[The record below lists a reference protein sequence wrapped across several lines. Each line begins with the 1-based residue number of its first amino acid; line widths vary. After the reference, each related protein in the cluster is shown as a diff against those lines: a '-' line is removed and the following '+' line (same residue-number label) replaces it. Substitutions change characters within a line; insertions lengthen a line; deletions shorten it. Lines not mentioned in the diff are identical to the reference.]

1 MKDEL
6 RALAAEFKAFL
17 SSREEDDLTPA
28 ACTQAAARVSGTAEK
43 ETSAQ
48 PAFPRP
54 VQEAT
59 PEDTAPQAARAA
71 LHSAPSAASQAQPP
85 QDHLTIEFVRQ
96 VKRSSAQSVSNVN
109 TSAEKLAPQTQAAAS
124 AQPVLAA
131 SAQSQQTAEPFFQA
145 APAAHSPTQED
156 PVTPQEKQAVLDQ
169 IAKEIKTCRRCPLGQ
184 TRLNAVPGEG
194 NPAAELMFIGEGP
207 GFDEDHQGRPFI
219 GRAGQLLDKMIA
231 AMGLKR
237 EQVFIGNIAKC
248 HPMVNPADP
257 EARGNDRAPNAGEI
271 AVCRKYIE
279 RQIAAISPKYVVAL
293 GGVAA
298 KALISD
304 TKSLGA
310 LRGKFHLLH
319 LDTVELKTPVKIL
332 ATYHPAALL
341 RNPAWKKDAWADL
354 QMVMAEMGLKRP
366 QG

>member
-1 MKDEL
+1 MKDGVRE
-6 RALAAEFKAFL
+6 LAAQFKAFL
-17 SSREEDDLTPA
+17 QSREEDELTPVGSA
-28 ACTQAAARVSGTAEK
+28 RRERACTDANAS
-43 ETSAQ
+43 ETK
-48 PAFPRP
+48 
-54 VQEAT
+54 
-59 PEDTAPQAARAA
+59 
-71 LHSAPSAASQAQPP
+71 
-85 QDHLTIEFVRQ
+85 QDHLTIEFARAARKNIPPAEETEKPMPQ
-96 VKRSSAQSVSNVN
+96 NPRPPQITGNEPAEE
-109 TSAEKLAPQTQAAAS
+109 AEKPMPQAPVSYTT
-124 AQPVLAA
+124 V
-131 SAQSQQTAEPFFQA
+131 
-145 APAAHSPTQED
+145 
-156 PVTPQEKQAVLDQ
+156 QEKQAALDE
-169 IAKEIKTCRRCPLGQ
+169 IAAEIGACQRCPLGQ
-184 TRLNAVPGEG
+184 TRLHAVPGEG
-194 NPAAELMFIGEGP
+194 NPAAQLMFIGEGP
-207 GFDEDHQGRPFI
+207 GFDEDHSGRPFV

-248 HPMVNPADP
+248 HPMVNPANP

-279 RQIAAISPKYVVAL
+279 RQIAVISPKYIVAL

-319 LDTVELKTPVKIL
+319 LDTVQLQTPVKIL

-341 RNPAWKKDAWADL
+341 RNPNWKKDAWADL

-366 QG
+366 HA

>member
-1 MKDEL
+1 MKDSV
-6 RALAAEFKAFL
+6 RALAAEFKEFL
-17 SSREEDDLTPA
+17 AGREEDDLTPA
-28 ACTQAAARVSGTAEK
+28 ACSRAAASVSA
-43 ETSAQ
+43 A
-48 PAFPRP
+48 
-54 VQEAT
+54 
-59 PEDTAPQAARAA
+59 PELQTAPQPDATA
-71 LHSAPSAASQAQPP
+71 
-85 QDHLTIEFVRQ
+85 QDHLTVQFIREA
-96 VKRSSAQSVSNVN
+96 KTASASEAAGQQPLP
-109 TSAEKLAPQTQAAAS
+109 APHDIQPQTQQAVSSSPQSISDNTEAPMS
-124 AQPVLAA
+124 A
-131 SAQSQQTAEPFFQA
+131 
-145 APAAHSPTQED
+145 
-156 PVTPQEKQAVLDQ
+156 QEKQAVLDQ
-169 IAKEIKTCRRCPLGQ
+169 IAAEIRTCKRCPLGD

-207 GFDEDHQGRPFI
+207 GFDEDHKGRPFI

-231 AMGLKR
+231 AMGLRR

-248 HPMVNPADP
+248 HPMVNPSNP

-310 LRGKFHLLH
+310 LRGRFHLLH

-341 RNPAWKKDAWADL
+341 RNPGWKKDAWADL

-366 QG
+366 RA

>member
-1 MKDEL
+1 MKDSV
-6 RALAAEFKAFL
+6 RALAADFKAFL
-17 SSREEDDLTPA
+17 ASREEDDLTPA
-28 ACTQAAARVSGTAEK
+28 ACPQAAAPAVATGQTASVS
-43 ETSAQ
+43 
-48 PAFPRP
+48 P
-54 VQEAT
+54 
-59 PEDTAPQAARAA
+59 APQPT
-71 LHSAPSAASQAQPP
+71 PSAAKAPEPQPLSSAAHDAP
-85 QDHLTIEFVRQ
+85 AQDHLTISFLRQ
-96 VKRSSAQSVSNVN
+96 DKQTAPNEAQ
-109 TSAEKLAPQTQAAAS
+109 TQPQTDTQSPS
-124 AQPVLAA
+124 APLSEQP
-131 SAQSQQTAEPFFQA
+131 
-145 APAAHSPTQED
+145 SPQEA
-156 PVTPQEKQAVLDQ
+156 PVTPQEKQALLDQ
-169 IAKEIKTCRRCPLGQ
+169 IAQEINACRRCPLGQ
-184 TRLNAVPGEG
+184 TRLHAVPGEG

-237 EQVFIGNIAKC
+237 EQVFIANIAKC
-248 HPMVNPADP
+248 HPMVNPENP

-366 QG
+366 QA

>member
-1 MKDEL
+1 MKDSV
-6 RALAAEFKAFL
+6 RALAADFKAFL
-17 SSREEDDLTPA
+17 ASREEDDLTPA
-28 ACTQAAARVSGTAEK
+28 ACSQAAA
-43 ETSAQ
+43 
-48 PAFPRP
+48 PAS
-54 VQEAT
+54 
-59 PEDTAPQAARAA
+59 APQAEPSVQETPQP
-71 LHSAPSAASQAQPP
+71 LSSVTHDAPA
-85 QDHLTIEFVRQ
+85 QDHLTISFLRQ
-96 VKRSSAQSVSNVN
+96 DKHLAQ
-109 TSAEKLAPQTQAAAS
+109 TPQPHMQTQEPS
-124 AQPVLAA
+124 APLSEQP
-131 SAQSQQTAEPFFQA
+131 
-145 APAAHSPTQED
+145 SPQEA
-156 PVTPQEKQAVLDQ
+156 PVTPQQKQALLDQ
-169 IAKEIKTCRRCPLGQ
+169 IAQEINACRRCPLGQ
-184 TRLNAVPGEG
+184 TRLHAVPGEG

-237 EQVFIGNIAKC
+237 EQVFIANIAKC
-248 HPMVNPADP
+248 HPMVNPENP

-319 LDTVELKTPVKIL
+319 LDTVELKHPVKIL

-366 QG
+366 QA

>member
-1 MKDEL
+1 MNKEV

-28 ACTQAAARVSGTAEK
+28 ACNQAAACI
-43 ETSAQ
+43 SATG
-48 PAFPRP
+48 
-54 VQEAT
+54 EAASDTT
-59 PEDTAPQAARAA
+59 PS
-71 LHSAPSAASQAQPP
+71 LLPSAAETQP
-85 QDHLTIEFVRQ
+85 QDHLTIEFAHVA
-96 VKRSSAQSVSNVN
+96 RSASTGSHCAGNAPTASAPSKILP
-109 TSAEKLAPQTQAAAS
+109 TAHEAAAAS
-124 AQPVLAA
+124 SLPGVRCAEAV
-131 SAQSQQTAEPFFQA
+131 SMQTAQA
-145 APAAHSPTQED
+145 DTQDKTEASHSLMQET
-156 PVTPQEKQAVLDQ
+156 PMTPQEKQAALDQ
-169 IAKEIKTCRRCPLGQ
+169 LAEEIKNCRRCPLGQ

-257 EARGNDRAPNAGEI
+257 QARGNDRAPNAGEI

-279 RQIAAISPKYVVAL
+279 RQIAIISPKYIVAL

-341 RNPAWKKDAWADL
+341 RNPGWKKDAWADL

-366 QG
+366 QA

>member
-1 MKDEL
+1 MKDSV
-6 RALAAEFKAFL
+6 RALAADFKAFL
-17 SSREEDDLTPA
+17 ASREEDDLTPA
-28 ACTQAAARVSGTAEK
+28 ACSQAAA
-43 ETSAQ
+43 
-48 PAFPRP
+48 PAS
-54 VQEAT
+54 
-59 PEDTAPQAARAA
+59 APQAEPSVQETPQPQP
-71 LHSAPSAASQAQPP
+71 LPSATHETPA
-85 QDHLTIEFVRQ
+85 QDHLTISFLRQ
-96 VKRSSAQSVSNVN
+96 DKHPAQ
-109 TSAEKLAPQTQAAAS
+109 TPQPHMQTQEPSAPLS
-124 AQPVLAA
+124 AQP
-131 SAQSQQTAEPFFQA
+131 
-145 APAAHSPTQED
+145 SPQEA
-156 PVTPQEKQAVLDQ
+156 PVTPQQKQALLDQ
-169 IAKEIKTCRRCPLGQ
+169 IAQEINACRRCPLGQ
-184 TRLNAVPGEG
+184 TRLHAVPGEG

-237 EQVFIGNIAKC
+237 EQVFIANIAKC
-248 HPMVNPADP
+248 HPMVNPENP

-319 LDTVELKTPVKIL
+319 LDTVELKHPVKIL

-366 QG
+366 QA